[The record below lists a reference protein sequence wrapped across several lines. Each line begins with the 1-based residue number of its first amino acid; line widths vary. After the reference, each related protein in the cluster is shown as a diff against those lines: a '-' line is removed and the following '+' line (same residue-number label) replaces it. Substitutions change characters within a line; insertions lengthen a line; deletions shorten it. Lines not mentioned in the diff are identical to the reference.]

1 MYRLLQTYSWGWWW
15 HQRKKKKEEGIEEVD
30 VKRIW
35 VAEDDTVFSGN
46 WAELLTLLESGLRD
60 IENSGDRADLIAFRG
75 RYC

>member
-1 MYRLLQTYSWGWWW
+1 M
-15 HQRKKKKEEGIEEVD
+15 
-30 VKRIW
+30 KRIW

-46 WAELLTLLESGLRD
+46 WAELLALLESGLRD